1 MWKNTK
7 CVFASPLQ
15 KLLRKRATVLRY
27 MYLVCLVF
35 VLLLLCGVLSTM
47 PLPFTIHGIDG
58 WMVCEWCMGKDLG
71 KSDGGLKGGNI
82 PMVA

>member
-1 MWKNTK
+1 
-7 CVFASPLQ
+7 
-15 KLLRKRATVLRY
+15 

-47 PLPFTIHGIDG
+47 SLLLTTHDIDG
-58 WMVCEWCMGKDLG
+58 LSGSKLCMGKDLG
-71 KSDGGLKGGNI
+71 ISGGGLKGYSM